1 MSSYSQTF
9 DLHQP
14 AFVPR
19 FKVSSLARAI
29 VPSLGAVVF
38 AVALVH
44 ILFLSAGTRTLFR
57 DSDTGWHI
65 RNGEAI
71 LAARSVPRTDSF
83 SYTSAGAP
91 WFSWEWGSDLIVGT
105 AHRLAGPAGVAFL
118 AALVIALVAWGAARL
133 ALSLGGNLLLTAV
146 ASGLLLGST
155 SIHWLARPHIFSWL
169 IALGFLAIAEHE
181 RRKPGK
187 AIYWLPA
194 LACLW
199 ANLHGSFP
207 LGPGILFL
215 YAAGDALAGSE
226 RRKAAVRFALAG
238 IASLAATLI
247 NPYGWNLH
255 AHVISYLQ
263 NTYLMDHIS
272 EFRSFSFHAPGAIY
286 VELSLAIVVLGIIAL
301 FSERAYGP
309 ALLGLALLHLSLYS
323 ARHLPTT
330 AVLLLPLSVAALTRH
345 AENWPR
351 LRPLLEYSQRLRAID
366 LRVAGVVPVMLVLVA
381 SLGALVPLARA
392 GRVGFDPA
400 VFPAGAADFLEQ
412 QGIARGAIGPV
423 FAKDQWGGYLIYRF
437 DGRLKVFLDGR
448 SDFYGRDMLETYA
461 TVMDVKPGWNEV
473 LRRYNV
479 RSVLVPPDH
488 ALVSV
493 LSLSPGWQR
502 VYADSVST
510 VFERMD

>member
-1 MSSYSQTF
+1 M
-9 DLHQP
+9 
-14 AFVPR
+14 
-19 FKVSSLARAI
+19 
-29 VPSLGAVVF
+29 
-38 AVALVH
+38 
-44 ILFLSAGTRTLFR
+44 
-57 DSDTGWHI
+57 
-65 RNGEAI
+65 
-71 LAARSVPRTDSF
+71 
-83 SYTSAGAP
+83 
-91 WFSWEWGSDLIVGT
+91 
-105 AHRLAGPAGVAFL
+105 
-118 AALVIALVAWGAARL
+118 
-133 ALSLGGNLLLTAV
+133 
-146 ASGLLLGST
+146 
-155 SIHWLARPHIFSWL
+155 
-169 IALGFLAIAEHE
+169 
-181 RRKPGK
+181 
-187 AIYWLPA
+187 
-194 LACLW
+194 
-199 ANLHGSFP
+199 
-207 LGPGILFL
+207 
-215 YAAGDALAGSE
+215 
-226 RRKAAVRFALAG
+226 RFALAG

-309 ALLGLALLHLSLYS
+309 ALLGLVLLHLSLYS

-473 LRRYNV
+473 LRRYHV